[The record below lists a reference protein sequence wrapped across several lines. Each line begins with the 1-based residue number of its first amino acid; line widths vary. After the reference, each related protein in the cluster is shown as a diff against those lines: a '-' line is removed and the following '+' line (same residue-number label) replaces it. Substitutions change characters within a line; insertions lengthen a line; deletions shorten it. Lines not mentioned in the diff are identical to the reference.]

1 MIVMTFATSSMTEGI
16 FGQGHRPLHDSLQ
29 NEQPLQ
35 PGGAV
40 FVPWHHHSGK
50 LLDLTSSSLGPST
63 SMTAPTT

>member
-40 FVPWHHHSGK
+40 FVP
-50 LLDLTSSSLGPST
+50 
-63 SMTAPTT
+63 